1 MKYPDRINKA
11 TNINHSTKSK
21 NFLGIVIPLP
31 FSWDTFMFELEEK
44 TVRVSLSG
52 FRVHT

>member
-21 NFLGIVIPLP
+21 NFLGIVLPLP

-52 FRVHT
+52 FIVHT